1 MKKKKKTE
9 VLNVTK
15 DNTKGAFE
23 ALYLILV
30 CSVPESGIYNLNKP

>member
-1 MKKKKKTE
+1 MKKKKTE

-23 ALYLILV
+23 ALDLIPV
-30 CSVPESGIYNLNKP
+30 CSVPESGTYNLNKP